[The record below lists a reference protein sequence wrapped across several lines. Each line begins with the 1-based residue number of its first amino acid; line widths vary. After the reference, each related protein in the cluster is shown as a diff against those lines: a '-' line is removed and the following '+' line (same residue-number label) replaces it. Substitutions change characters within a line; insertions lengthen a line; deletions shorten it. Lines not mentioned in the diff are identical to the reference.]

1 MRAADTGTENGGS
14 VHGFKDE
21 NVRKTLI
28 LLKKS
33 TDYRMLHIEI
43 SYVNMCGA
51 LCGGVPHFCHI
62 FGGFCLNY

>member
-1 MRAADTGTENGGS
+1 MRAVDTGTENGGS

-33 TDYRMLHIEI
+33 TDYRMLQ
-43 SYVNMCGA
+43 
-51 LCGGVPHFCHI
+51 LK
-62 FGGFCLNY
+62 

>member
-33 TDYRMLHIEI
+33 TDYRMLQ
-43 SYVNMCGA
+43 
-51 LCGGVPHFCHI
+51 LK
-62 FGGFCLNY
+62 